1 MKLRYDILMTL
12 ENKKFDLDVKDGD
25 FVIGVSDL
33 QHIANIL
40 EAEKGQFRQT
50 PLVGVGVL
58 KMINGPISG
67 AEKRDIKMQLQ
78 GDGYQTKEVVFKE
91 GLLKIRI

>member
-12 ENKKFDLDVKDGD
+12 EDKHFDLDIKDGD
-25 FVIGVSDL
+25 FAIGVSDL
-33 QHIANIL
+33 QHIAHIL
-40 EAEKGQFRQT
+40 EAEKGQYRQT

-58 KMINGPISG
+58 KMLNGPISG
-67 AEKRDIKMQLQ
+67 AEKREIKMQLQ
-78 GDGYQTKEVVFKE
+78 GDGYQPKEVVFRE